1 MLDTFLD
8 AIIDV
13 VVEFS
18 TGTTCTSVFAVVVV
32 VFAVVVVVVVVV
44 VVFITLPQ
52 DIIISSVCIWW

>member
-1 MLDTFLD
+1 MLDTFVD

-18 TGTTCTSVFAVVVV
+18 TGTTCTSVVVVV
-32 VFAVVVVVVVVV
+32 VAVVVC
-44 VVFITLPQ
+44 ITLPQ

>member
-1 MLDTFLD
+1 MLDTFVD

-18 TGTTCTSVFAVVVV
+18 TGTTCTSV
-32 VFAVVVVVVVVV
+32 VVVVVVVAV

-52 DIIISSVCIWW
+52 DIIISSVCIWC